1 MRIHLFLVR
10 IRILDPYWEKMYLD
24 PDIYLRF
31 TDFFNRRRLFRY
43 IFLTFFTFFMQQ
55 LDVIFRDRDIFD
67 NLFFQQFRFEFFNFW
82 LLICPWNRIRGSAY
96 FCGSGSSK
104 PKCCG
109 FNRILSIDQ
118 WN

>member
-31 TDFFNRRRLFRY
+31 TNFFNRRLIFRY

-55 LDVIFRDRDIFD
+55 LDVLLRADIFD
-67 NLFFQQFRFEFFNFW
+67 NLSFFNSSDLSFSFW

-109 FNRILSIDQ
+109 FNRILSTDQ
-118 WN
+118 LN